1 MIDLSKKL
9 SQSLKRFIAN
19 KKVEIIFTNIVSLII
34 GLINPIA
41 GIIVNAIIM
50 CY

>member
-9 SQSLKRFIAN
+9 SQSLKRFITN
-19 KKVEIIFTNIVSLII
+19 KKVVIVFNNMIPQII

-41 GIIVNAIIM
+41 GIIVTAIIM

>member
-19 KKVEIIFTNIVSLII
+19 KKVVIVSNNMIPLII

>member
-1 MIDLSKKL
+1 MYNSKD
-9 SQSLKRFIAN
+9 AN
-19 KKVEIIFTNIVSLII
+19 KKVVIVSNNMIPLIV

-41 GIIVNAIIM
+41 GIISTMILT